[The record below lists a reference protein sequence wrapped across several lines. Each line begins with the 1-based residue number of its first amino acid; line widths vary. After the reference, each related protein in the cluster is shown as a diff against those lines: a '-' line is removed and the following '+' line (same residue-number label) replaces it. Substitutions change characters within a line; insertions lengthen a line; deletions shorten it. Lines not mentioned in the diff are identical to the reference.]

1 MYEVIISREAEKYYK
16 RSDKITKR
24 RINKSVSNISKEP
37 FSGLHIKRLHGK
49 LEGKYRY
56 AVADLRMVYEV
67 DKRERTVKITAIRR
81 RGDVYKK

>member
-1 MYEVIISREAEKYYK
+1 MFEVLISHEAEKFYK

-24 RINKSVSNISKEP
+24 RINKSISNISRDP

-67 DKRERTVKITAIRR
+67 DNSNKVVKITAIRR